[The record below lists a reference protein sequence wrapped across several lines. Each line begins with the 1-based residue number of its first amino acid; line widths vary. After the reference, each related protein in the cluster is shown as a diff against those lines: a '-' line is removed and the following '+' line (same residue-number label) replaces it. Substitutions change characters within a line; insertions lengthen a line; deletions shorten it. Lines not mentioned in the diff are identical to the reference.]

1 MSAARIVRFERLR
14 QPPMNFSGDQIWWEA
29 DVATPSVFWTVHV
42 WVPHSAA
49 NSIPGNPD
57 EWARGEL
64 EKLVEQ
70 HSPVGKLYA
79 HSPIEL
85 HPESEAQLTRT
96 L

>member
-1 MSAARIVRFERLR
+1 MSAARIVHFERLP
-14 QPPMNFSGDQIWWEA
+14 QPPINWSGDQIWWEGHVSTGSA
-29 DVATPSVFWTVHV
+29 FWKVWV
-42 WVPHSAA
+42 WVPRSAES
-49 NSIPGNPD
+49 SIPGNPD

-64 EKLVEQ
+64 EKLARKY
-70 HSPVGKLYA
+70 SPVGKLYA